1 MCTSSNCLLPAYVTI
16 ATTEDAEMTPR
27 ELSLTIGVDQR
38 RIREVLR
45 AMYRPNGENK
55 NARWVLDDQMIAA
68 VRRKLGR

>member
-1 MCTSSNCLLPAYVTI
+1 
-16 ATTEDAEMTPR
+16 MTPR